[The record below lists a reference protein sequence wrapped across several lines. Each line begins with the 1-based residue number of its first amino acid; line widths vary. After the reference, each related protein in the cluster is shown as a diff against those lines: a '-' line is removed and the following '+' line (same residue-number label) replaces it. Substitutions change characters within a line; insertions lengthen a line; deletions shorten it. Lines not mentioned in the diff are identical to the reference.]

1 MNTQKLEKKIKEV
14 VNDWRKCITNTPPSE
29 MDYEMLRK
37 AITQFIVGCVPE
49 KMKGDG
55 TGFEFTKQ
63 LAHNDCVD
71 ELERRLTE

>member
-1 MNTQKLEKKIKEV
+1 MNTQKLEKKIGK
-14 VNDWRKCITNTPPSE
+14 I
-29 MDYEMLRK
+29 LREEIWCEYHHRHQIKTTAK

-63 LAHNDCVD
+63 LAHNDCVN
-71 ELERRLTE
+71 EMERRLTE